1 MVLDGKKKYVAK
13 IVDDNMYYGPIRS
26 HEIEAS
32 KAGHRAGISPKVI
45 YYEKEFTIF
54 EYINS
59 RIVTSEKIRRE
70 KNLKKIISIMNIVH
84 KEAVNYLEGA
94 NSSLGIFYII
104 RNRFQILKKK
114 IVYILMN

>member
-1 MVLDGKKKYVAK
+1 
-13 IVDDNMYYGPIRS
+13 
-26 HEIEAS
+26 
-32 KAGHRAGISPKVI
+32 
-45 YYEKEFTIF
+45 
-54 EYINS
+54 
-59 RIVTSEKIRRE
+59 
-70 KNLKKIISIMNIVH
+70 MNIVH